1 MVKLCSYE
9 TFLFLLSSMYNM
21 EVLRDPEAKFQPLF
35 RVTSDDGEQF
45 KGSSP
50 SACWNKIYKRSRKL
64 QGDLPND
71 LVYSQDHWKLLCSTR
86 GVSYGACIQLAD
98 EDRLHLISFDE
109 DEEEGTGRAEVLAA
123 TSVKR
128 CGLPGGCRPVCA
140 VWKDPDEQCLPT

>member
-1 MVKLCSYE
+1 MNTHALRTVLKGIEVKRSFQEECCRYKTVHKVKLPWTPNIFIMIRKYHQSGVLILFPVMHFSY
-9 TFLFLLSSMYNM
+9 LLSSMYNM

-71 LVYSQDHWKLLCSTR
+71 VNSEGFFLQFKGSLVP
-86 GVSYGACIQLAD
+86 A
-98 EDRLHLISFDE
+98 
-109 DEEEGTGRAEVLAA
+109 
-123 TSVKR
+123 VK
-128 CGLPGGCRPVCA
+128 
-140 VWKDPDEQCLPT
+140 